1 MLPVSSMLYL
11 MLEFIFSYLQTT
23 APSLPC
29 RKLLLFFLKYYLSCM
44 IIYISIWHAK
54 HGTIGI
60 INIHDNIIANRASIP
75 SASPLELKVKI
86 NFLMNITSREMLIF

>member
-1 MLPVSSMLYL
+1 
-11 MLEFIFSYLQTT
+11 
-23 APSLPC
+23 
-29 RKLLLFFLKYYLSCM
+29 M